1 MFRCLCSSSTNTLIG
16 ILEGV
21 IAANSNC
28 SEGTADIT
36 APYDI
41 SNQKNTTFLA
51 DVTDMLT
58 VIIPAL
64 KKDWK
69 EAPTAKIVRAEEIE
83 QRGRKKQ
90 SERTVSQVTALF
102 NVFHI

>member
-1 MFRCLCSSSTNTLIG
+1 MFRCVCSGSTNLMIATFKR
-16 ILEGV
+16 V
-21 IAANSNC
+21 IAANSTS

-41 SNQKNTTFLA
+41 MNVKNETLLA
-51 DVTDMLT
+51 DVIHMLT

>member
-1 MFRCLCSSSTNTLIG
+1 MFRCVCSGSTNLMIATF
-16 ILEGV
+16 ERV
-21 IAANSNC
+21 IAANSTS

-41 SNQKNTTFLA
+41 MNVKNETLLA
-51 DVTDMLT
+51 DVIHMLT